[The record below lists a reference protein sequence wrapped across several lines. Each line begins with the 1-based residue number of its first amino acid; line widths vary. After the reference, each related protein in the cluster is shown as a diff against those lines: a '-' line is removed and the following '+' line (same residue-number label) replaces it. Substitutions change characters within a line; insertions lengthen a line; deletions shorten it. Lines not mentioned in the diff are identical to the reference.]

1 MEIPDGANPK
11 TPVELLELIKC
22 IRQAG
27 EAPEISMSRGCMTI
41 NGRTKQHV
49 GGNPCSGL
57 LRTGAKGVGIIIMQ
71 VKQAWNPCF
80 FETNPKKPGSLIY
93 VSNSPTRMLRT
104 RKFIALGFH
113 VLPVFT
119 MTVEEEKSRIWRFAG
134 WYTLDAG
141 ACVFKD
147 NHVRQDGTPS
157 TRELPSV
164 SGNPKEVERIVG
176 RGRGLNRVGDNFEV
190 GCVLVWKPLV
200 PREVVAGAATAASAA
215 SASSAGAGAGAAAA
229 AAAAPR
235 VASESPTRPPAWL
248 HVNVQCEVHYEDDDQ
263 ISSGWF
269 TASCIKIENGGIG
282 EEAKA
287 QFRFNIDRTS
297 LWVEAKDMSKD
308 LRRMAA
314 PRQAAAAAAPPSKK
328 QRLELPTSSGG
339 STEGTHKERV
349 TRLEIEYELDHNGTL
364 ALAHRVRHLEREQ
377 GRPRVV
383 GGNYDTIDSR
393 IIALELKLG

>member
-11 TPVELLELIKC
+11 TPVKLLELIKC

-27 EAPEISMSRGCMTI
+27 EAPEISMSLGCMTI
-41 NGRTKQHV
+41 NGRTKPFSI

-93 VSNSPTRMLRT
+93 VSNSPTRMQRT
-104 RKFIALGFH
+104 RKLIAHGPY

-119 MTVEEEKSRIWRFAG
+119 MTAEEEKSRIWRFAG

-147 NHVRQDGTPS
+147 NHVALEAW
-157 TRELPSV
+157 ELPSV
-164 SGNPKEVERIVG
+164 SGDCDEVERIVG
-176 RGRGLNRVGDNFEV
+176 RGRGLNRVGDNFDV

-215 SASSAGAGAGAAAA
+215 SASSAGAGAGAGAA

-235 VASESPTRPPAWL
+235 VASESPTSSRPPAWL
-248 HVNVQCEVHYEDDDQ
+248 DVGVQCEVNYEDDDPEQ
-263 ISSGWF
+263 SGWF

-287 QFRFNIDRTS
+287 QFRFNIDRTF

-349 TRLEIEYELDHNGTL
+349 TRLEIQYELDHNGTL
-364 ALAHRVRHLEREQ
+364 AERVRHLEKKQ
-377 GRPRVV
+377 GGPRVV
-383 GGNYDTIDSR
+383 GGNYDSR

>member
-1 MEIPDGANPK
+1 
-11 TPVELLELIKC
+11 
-22 IRQAG
+22 
-27 EAPEISMSRGCMTI
+27 
-41 NGRTKQHV
+41 
-49 GGNPCSGL
+49 
-57 LRTGAKGVGIIIMQ
+57 MQ
-71 VKQAWNPCF
+71 
-80 FETNPKKPGSLIY
+80 
-93 VSNSPTRMLRT
+93 RT
-104 RKFIALGFH
+104 RKLIAHGPY

-119 MTVEEEKSRIWRFAG
+119 MTAEEEKSRIWRFAG
-134 WYTLDAG
+134 WYTLVAD
-141 ACVFKD
+141 ACVFKE
-147 NHVRQDGTPS
+147 NHVATQ
-157 TRELPSV
+157 ELPSV
-164 SGNPKEVERIVG
+164 SGNCEEVLRIVG
-176 RGRGLNRVGDNFEV
+176 ERGRNLKGDHFDV

-235 VASESPTRPPAWL
+235 VASESPTSSRPPAWL
-248 HVNVQCEVHYEDDDQ
+248 DVGVQCEVNYEDDDPEQ
-263 ISSGWF
+263 SGWF

-287 QFRFNIDRTS
+287 QFRFNIDRTF

-339 STEGTHKERV
+339 STEGTRTHKERV
-349 TRLEIEYELDHNGTL
+349 TRLEIQYELDHNGTL
-364 ALAHRVRHLEREQ
+364 AERVRHLEKKQ
-377 GRPRVV
+377 GGPRVV
-383 GGNYDTIDSR
+383 GGNYDSR

>member
-11 TPVELLELIKC
+11 TPVKLLELIKC

-27 EAPEISMSRGCMTI
+27 EAPEISMSLGCMTI
-41 NGRTKQHV
+41 NGRTKPFSI

-93 VSNSPTRMLRT
+93 VSNSRVRMQRT
-104 RKFIALGFH
+104 RKLIAHGFH

-119 MTVEEEKSRIWRFAG
+119 MTAEEEKSRIWRFAG

-147 NHVRQDGTPS
+147 NHV
-157 TRELPSV
+157 E
-164 SGNPKEVERIVG
+164 EVERIVG
-176 RGRGLNRVGDNFEV
+176 RGRGLNRVGDNFDV
-190 GCVLVWKPLV
+190 GCVLVLKPLV
-200 PREVVAGAATAASAA
+200 PRELVAGAATAASAA
-215 SASSAGAGAGAAAA
+215 SASSAGAGAAAA

-235 VASESPTRPPAWL
+235 VASESPTSSRPPAWL
-248 HVNVQCEVHYEDDDQ
+248 DVGVQCEVNYEDDDPEQ
-263 ISSGWF
+263 SGWF

-287 QFRFNIDRTS
+287 QFRFNIDGTS

-314 PRQAAAAAAPPSKK
+314 PWQAAPQ
-328 QRLELPTSSGG
+328 QR
-339 STEGTHKERV
+339 R
-349 TRLEIEYELDHNGTL
+349 
-364 ALAHRVRHLEREQ
+364 
-377 GRPRVV
+377 
-383 GGNYDTIDSR
+383 
-393 IIALELKLG
+393 